1 MQGVL
6 FGIPLTRWI
15 RGTIEKMNRFGKRDI
30 QSWRDYWLETYREL
44 GGQSD
49 ESGSKGSPI
58 HAAYGLWRLGRI
70 KNANIPYQH
79 KRIDF
84 INQNYGKNAAY
95 AVLALDLLENRQDAR
110 DKANLWHLVQDF
122 YRRTTHEE
130 PAISQQGAVTVAVAL
145 FVDRQIVTGQEQ
157 ARLPRKK

>member
-15 RGTIEKMNRFGKRDI
+15 RGTIEKMNRFRKRDI

-49 ESGSKGSPI
+49 ESGSKSCPL
-58 HAAYGLWRLGRI
+58 HAAFGLWRLGRI
-70 KNANIPYQH
+70 KDANIHYQH
-79 KRIDF
+79 KGIIF
-84 INQNYGKNAAY
+84 INQKYGKNAAY

-110 DKANLWHLVQDF
+110 DNANFWIQVQDF
-122 YRRTTHEE
+122 YRRTIHEE
-130 PAISQQGAVTVAVAL
+130 PAKSQQGAVTVAVAL
-145 FVDRQIVTGQEQ
+145 FGDGQIVTGQE
-157 ARLPRKK
+157 